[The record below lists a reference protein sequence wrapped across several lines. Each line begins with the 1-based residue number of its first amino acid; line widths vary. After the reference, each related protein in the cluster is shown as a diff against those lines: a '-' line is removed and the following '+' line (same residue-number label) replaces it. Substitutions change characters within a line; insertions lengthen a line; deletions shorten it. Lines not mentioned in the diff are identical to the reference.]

1 MLRSSAISCSS
12 VTDFCFSSAISTRT
26 RSGSEKR
33 GGEARRP
40 ERRATHGTK
49 TTGWVAWGE
58 IRGGEQPTRG
68 IWSEDTSH
76 KKEGQGRR
84 SAPSPRVR
92 SAHTE
97 ADHA

>member
-26 RSGSEKR
+26 RSGSESGAAKR
-33 GGEARRP
+33 GGGSGAQRTME
-40 ERRATHGTK
+40 

-68 IWSEDTSH
+68 IGQKIRLT
-76 KKEGQGRR
+76 KKRVKAEERAPAARQKLTYR
-84 SAPSPRVR
+84 SGSRLM
-92 SAHTE
+92 
-97 ADHA
+97 